1 MHEDCKG
8 ENNMGYTK
16 PVPVKKEDIKVG
28 NQYYTCNYSGTVT
41 VTVIKILDK
50 GNVLVKTKKS
60 KPFVRELAYI
70 FDDPEMAKFAGRDW
84 EKAQKKQ

>member
-1 MHEDCKG
+1 
-8 ENNMGYTK
+8 MGYTK

-28 NQYYTCNYSGTVT
+28 NQYYTCNYSGTVI

-60 KPFVRELAYI
+60 KPFVREIAYI
-70 FDDPEMAKFAGRDW
+70 FDNPEMAKFAGRNW
-84 EKAQKKQ
+84 EKAQKKQNKGRSK

>member
-60 KPFVRELAYI
+60 KPFVREIAYI
-70 FDDPEMAKFAGRDW
+70 FDNPEMAKFAGRNW
-84 EKAQKKQ
+84 EKSQKKQ